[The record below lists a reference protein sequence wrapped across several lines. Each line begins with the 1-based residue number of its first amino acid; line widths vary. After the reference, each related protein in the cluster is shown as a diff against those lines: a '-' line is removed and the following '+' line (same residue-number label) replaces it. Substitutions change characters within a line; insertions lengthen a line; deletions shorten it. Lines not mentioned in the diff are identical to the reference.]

1 MARIRRHSVKWK
13 RIANIILVTAAVVAL
28 YPLLTDFYAWYQQ
41 SQLSKQYHANVN
53 IGFDSVAAAPGR
65 NESPA
70 IDPELVWAMLEIPDI
85 DVESPV
91 VKGTSQELL
100 AKAPGWYTE
109 TALPGEG
116 NTAIAGHH
124 TMYGATFRN
133 LAKLK
138 PGSTITLIYD
148 QRTYRYRVQEV
159 ALISSNDWSVIR
171 DVGYPALTLTTCT
184 GNDEKRLAV
193 RARMVPEE

>member
-1 MARIRRHSVKWK
+1 MTRSRRHSVKWK
-13 RIANIILVTAAVVAL
+13 RIANIIIVTAAVVAL

-41 SQLSKQYHANVN
+41 SQLSKQYHIAINTDN
-53 IGFDSVAAAPGR
+53 SVAAASGE
-65 NESPA
+65 NESPVL
-70 IDPELVWAMLEIPDI
+70 DPELVWAMLEIPDI

-116 NTAIAGHH
+116 NTAIAGHR
-124 TMYGATFRN
+124 TMYGAPFRN
-133 LAKLK
+133 LSKLK
-138 PGSTITLIYD
+138 PGSIIILTYD
-148 QRTYRYRVQEV
+148 QSTYRYRVVEV
-159 ALISSNDWSVIR
+159 ALISSNDWSVIK

-193 RARMVPEE
+193 RARLIQEE

>member
-1 MARIRRHSVKWK
+1 M
-13 RIANIILVTAAVVAL
+13 VAL

-41 SQLSKQYHANVN
+41 SQLSRQYHVAINTDN
-53 IGFDSVAAAPGR
+53 SVAAAPGGD
-65 NESPA
+65 ESPA

>member
-1 MARIRRHSVKWK
+1 M
-13 RIANIILVTAAVVAL
+13 VAL

-41 SQLSKQYHANVN
+41 SQLSKQYHIAINTDN
-53 IGFDSVAAAPGR
+53 SVAAASGE
-65 NESPA
+65 NESPVL
-70 IDPELVWAMLEIPDI
+70 DPELVWAMLEMPDI

-116 NTAIAGHH
+116 NTAIAGHR
-124 TMYGATFRN
+124 TMYGAPFRN
-133 LAKLK
+133 LSKLK
-138 PGSTITLIYD
+138 PGSIIILTYD
-148 QRTYRYRVQEV
+148 QSTYRYRVVEV
-159 ALISSNDWSVIR
+159 ALISSNDWSVIK

-193 RARMVPEE
+193 RARLIQEE

>member
-1 MARIRRHSVKWK
+1 
-13 RIANIILVTAAVVAL
+13 VVAL

-41 SQLSKQYHANVN
+41 SQMSRQYHVAINTDN
-53 IGFDSVAAAPGR
+53 SVAAAPGGD
-65 NESPA
+65 ESPA

-116 NTAIAGHH
+116 NTAIAGHR

>member
-1 MARIRRHSVKWK
+1 MARIRRNSVKWK
-13 RIANIILVTAAVVAL
+13 RIANIIIVTAAVVAL

-41 SQLSKQYHANVN
+41 SQMSKQYHIAINTDN
-53 IGFDSVAAAPGR
+53 SVAAASGE
-65 NESPA
+65 NESPVL
-70 IDPELVWAMLEIPDI
+70 DPELVWAMLEIPDI

-116 NTAIAGHH
+116 NTAIAGHR
-124 TMYGATFRN
+124 TMYGAPFRN
-133 LAKLK
+133 LSKLK
-138 PGSTITLIYD
+138 PGSIIILTYD
-148 QRTYRYRVQEV
+148 QSTYRYRVVEV
-159 ALISSNDWSVIR
+159 ALISSNDWSVIK

-193 RARMVPEE
+193 RARLIQEE